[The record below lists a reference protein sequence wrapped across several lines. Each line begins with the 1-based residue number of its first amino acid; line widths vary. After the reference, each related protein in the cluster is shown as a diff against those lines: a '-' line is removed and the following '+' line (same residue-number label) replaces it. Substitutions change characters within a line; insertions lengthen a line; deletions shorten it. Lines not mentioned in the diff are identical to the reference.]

1 MKNQNKTQ
9 KTNLSPAKYLNAI
22 KDPERRR
29 DCKAIA
35 KLMQTLSKKKP
46 KMWGASIVGF
56 DEYHYKYPSGREGD
70 WMKIGFSNRKDSI
83 SLYLTC
89 DLDALAPLLE
99 KLGTYKRG
107 VGCLYI
113 KKLED
118 IHIGVLTRLIREALK
133 QNPHQSSA

>member
-1 MKNQNKTQ
+1 MKNENKTQ
-9 KTNLSPAKYLNAI
+9 KTAGSPAKYLNDI
-22 KDPERRR
+22 KDADRKK

-35 KLMQTLSKKKP
+35 KLMQTLSNKNP

-70 WMKIGFSNRKDSI
+70 WMKIGFSNRKNAI

-89 DLDALAPLLE
+89 DLDSMESLLK
-99 KLGTYKRG
+99 KLGTHKRG
-107 VGCLYI
+107 VGCLYV

-118 IHIGVLTRLIREALK
+118 IDMGILKRLIKEALK
-133 QNPHQSSA
+133 KQPYQC